1 MEEKQQNNLKKV
13 ITVLLILLLLS
24 ITALAGVKIYKN
36 SKVEET
42 QSVTVPDNIITPEKD
57 NSETVAEKNAQTE
70 SEKTQNTVAAQNPVH
85 TADKTEAAVISLHK
99 RHSGDNKA
107 FDAGNMFPGDVN
119 TRHYCVQITHEGLV
133 AVHFDADVRDGY
145 EKLAEVLKCKVT
157 LLTTGEVI
165 FDGLMKDV
173 HDTVRTVDSSSK
185 TTSELYYKI
194 EAYLDT
200 SVGNEYQNKKLVA
213 DFEWWIE
220 NEENLRTPSDTGD
233 ATNTYLWIGVMTVS
247 LLCLIILILFKRK
260 KEEADEQ

>member
-13 ITVLLILLLLS
+13 ITVLLVLLLLS

-36 SKVEET
+36 SKIEEI

-57 NSETVAEKNAQTE
+57 DNETVIEENTQTE
-70 SEKTQNTVAAQNPVH
+70 SENTQNTVAAQNPAQTV
-85 TADKTEAAVISLHK
+85 DKTEAAVISLHK
-99 RHSGDNKA
+99 RHSSDNKA

-157 LLTTGEVI
+157 LLTTGDVI
-165 FDGLMKDV
+165 FDGLMKDI

-200 SVGNEYQNKKLVA
+200 SVGNEYQNQKLVA

-220 NEENLRTPSDTGD
+220 NEENLRTPPNTGD
-233 ATNTYLWIGVMTVS
+233 IINTYLWIGVMTAS
-247 LLCLIILILFKRK
+247 LLCLVILILFRRE
-260 KEEADEQ
+260 KEEEDVQ